1 MAITDT
7 TDSVLSPLPV
17 APGLA
22 TERAL
27 QPDGLTALRRVATLT
42 DRGRTSAVLTRD
54 AACDAT
60 PDRTMSCSAGLLPR
74 SKKSLRTHK
83 RTPRGRTHAF
93 NNVIHALRTRLEQ
106 SSPGP
111 LAPPPGRAQEG
122 GRAPT
127 LWGPPSRPRPKRRW
141 LLVCFLLGGATA
153 GLLPYLAPMPGWR
166 GVPSLAPMAVSGPL
180 SRLGQDPSQ
189 RRTAAAMPG
198 PRAVPTVPVVATAV
212 RTDHLRIYLT
222 GLGSAAAFH
231 TVTVRPRVDG
241 QVLKVAFQEGQI
253 VRQGDLLAEIDPRPF
268 QVQLAQAEG
277 QLAKDT
283 AQLQNAKVDLERYTV
298 LRAQDS
304 VAPQQLDTQI
314 ALVHQY
320 EGVIKSDQAQI
331 DNAKLQLTYSRITA
345 PITGR
350 IGLRLVDPGNVVR
363 ANDPNNGLAVITQG
377 QPMAVVFN
385 IPEDDLP
392 QVLKKVR
399 SGQHLTVEAYD
410 RNLKNKLAT
419 GTLLTI
425 DNQIDPNTGTV
436 KCKAVFPNEDD
447 ALFPNQFVNARLL
460 VDTKKDTSIVPSAAI
475 QRSPQGTFV
484 YVVKDDSA
492 VEMRYVV
499 VGPSEGEAVAIEQGL
514 APGEVVVIEG
524 VDKLQ
529 RGTIVA
535 ARMTGA
541 SNAKGNQ

>member
-1 MAITDT
+1 
-7 TDSVLSPLPV
+7 
-17 APGLA
+17 
-22 TERAL
+22 
-27 QPDGLTALRRVATLT
+27 
-42 DRGRTSAVLTRD
+42 
-54 AACDAT
+54 
-60 PDRTMSCSAGLLPR
+60 
-74 SKKSLRTHK
+74 
-83 RTPRGRTHAF
+83 
-93 NNVIHALRTRLEQ
+93 
-106 SSPGP
+106 
-111 LAPPPGRAQEG
+111 
-122 GRAPT
+122 
-127 LWGPPSRPRPKRRW
+127 
-141 LLVCFLLGGATA
+141 
-153 GLLPYLAPMPGWR
+153 
-166 GVPSLAPMAVSGPL
+166 MAVSGPL

-189 RRTAAAMPG
+189 RRTAAAIPG

-298 LRAQDS
+298 LLAQDS

-363 ANDPNNGLAVITQG
+363 ATDPNNGLAVITQL
-377 QPMAVVFN
+377 QPIAVVFN
-385 IPEDDLP
+385 LPEDDLP